1 MKFGCPTLRAFCEGW
16 ETRYF
21 IGFVFH
27 NLRMCKNRRLTMKL
41 IRTKGRAAQQTAEI
55 LAALEDR
62 GGAAFDA
69 VLPAVK
75 RIVNDVRKQGDRA
88 LLRYATQFDGLTDAV
103 SLRITPDEMAAAW
116 DGLAPAMRKAL
127 TIAADQ
133 IRTFAVAQL
142 PASWSESP
150 IAGLITGQLVRPLG
164 SVGCYVPS
172 GRHPLP
178 STLLMTAIPAQVAG
192 VERIA
197 VVSPKPAPE
206 TLAAAH
212 LLGITEFY
220 RLGGAHAVAALAY
233 GTATIKRVDKIVG
246 PGNLYVTAAKR
257 LVAFDC
263 AIDML
268 AGPTEIVVISE
279 RGNADEIAS
288 DLVAQAEH
296 DPAALA
302 IFITT
307 REEQAKAV
315 IAEAKVRS
323 RNNAV
328 AREALGK
335 NGLVILAANVNEA
348 REITNRLAPEHLT
361 VDAAS
366 DLDWVQNAGS
376 VFVGRWSAQ
385 PMGDYISGP
394 NHTLPTGGT
403 ARVRGGLSVNDF
415 VKLITVQQYNA
426 QAMRVLGPQAALL
439 AEAEGLFGHAEA
451 IRTRLTKRRQRG

>member
-1 MKFGCPTLRAFCEGW
+1 MK
-16 ETRYF
+16 
-21 IGFVFH
+21 I
-27 NLRMCKNRRLTMKL
+27 
-41 IRTKGRAAQQTAEI
+41 IRTKGRGAQQTAEL
-55 LAALEDR
+55 LATLEVR
-62 GGAAFDA
+62 GGVALDA

-75 RIVNDVRKQGDRA
+75 RIVADVRKHGDRA
-88 LLRYATQFDGLTDAV
+88 LLRYAVQFDGLAGV
-103 SLRITPDEMAAAW
+103 VALRVTPDEMAAEW
-116 DGLAPAMRKAL
+116 KVIDPALRMAL
-127 TIAADQ
+127 MTAADQ
-133 IRTFAVAQL
+133 IRAFAVSQL

-150 IAGLITGQLVRPLG
+150 IPGLLTGQLVRPLG

-192 VERIA
+192 VKRIA

-233 GTATIKRVDKIVG
+233 GTATIPRVDKIVG

-268 AGPTEIVVISE
+268 AGPTEIVVTSE
-279 RGNADEIAS
+279 RGNANEIAS

-296 DPAALA
+296 DPEAQA
-302 IFITT
+302 ILITT
-307 REEQAKAV
+307 RTDLAKEVVQKAKA
-315 IAEAKVRS
+315 RS
-323 RNNAV
+323 ANNPV
-328 AREALGK
+328 ARQALDR
-335 NGLVILAANVNEA
+335 NGVVIVTSTVDEA
-348 REITNRLAPEHLT
+348 RAITNRLAPEHLT
-361 VDAAS
+361 VDAAG

-394 NHTLPTGGT
+394 NHTLPTGGM

-415 VKLITVQQYNA
+415 VKLITVQQYSA
-426 QAMRVLGPQAALL
+426 QAMRALGPQAALL
-439 AEAEGLFGHAEA
+439 AEAEGLTGHAEA
-451 IRTRLTKRRQRG
+451 IRTRLQKRRPRD

>member
-1 MKFGCPTLRAFCEGW
+1 MRT
-16 ETRYF
+16 
-21 IGFVFH
+21 
-27 NLRMCKNRRLTMKL
+27 
-41 IRTKGRAAQQTAEI
+41 IRTKGRGAQRTAEI
-55 LAALEDR
+55 LAALEQR
-62 GGAAFDA
+62 GGAALDA

-75 RIVNDVRKQGDRA
+75 KIVSDVRKLGDRA
-88 LLRYATQFDGLTDAV
+88 LLRYAQQFDGLASIDA
-103 SLRITPDEMAAAW
+103 LRVTTEEMAAAW
-116 DGLAPAMRKAL
+116 NAIPAAMQQAL
-127 TIAADQ
+127 TTAADQ
-133 IRTFAVAQL
+133 IRNFAVAQL
-142 PASWSESP
+142 PASFSDEP
-150 IAGLITGQLVRPLG
+150 VPGLMTGQLVRPLG
-164 SVGCYVPS
+164 AVGCYVPS

-233 GTATIKRVDKIVG
+233 GTASVARVDKIVG
-246 PGNLYVTAAKR
+246 PGNLFVTTAKR

-268 AGPTEIVVISE
+268 AGPTEIVVTSE

-288 DLVAQAEH
+288 DIVAQAEH
-296 DPAALA
+296 DPEALA

-307 REEQAKAV
+307 QEKLAKEV
-315 IAEAKVRS
+315 VAETKKRS
-323 RNNAV
+323 RKNAV
-328 AREALGK
+328 AREALDK
-335 NGLVILAANVNEA
+335 NGLVILAANVEEA
-348 REITNRLAPEHLT
+348 RAITNRLAAEHLT

-366 DLDWVQNAGS
+366 DLDWVMNAGS
-376 VFVGRWSAQ
+376 VFIGRWSAQ

-394 NHTLPTGGT
+394 NHTLPTGGM

-415 VKLITVQQYNA
+415 VKLITVQQYSA
-426 QAMRVLGPQAALL
+426 QAMRKLGPPAALL
-439 AEAEGLFGHAEA
+439 AEAEGLIGHAEA
-451 IRTRLTKRRQRG
+451 IHTRLTKKQSRNSVRI

>member
-1 MKFGCPTLRAFCEGW
+1 MKT
-16 ETRYF
+16 
-21 IGFVFH
+21 
-27 NLRMCKNRRLTMKL
+27 
-41 IRTKGRAAQQTAEI
+41 IRTKGRNAMQTADL
-55 LAALEDR
+55 LAALERR
-62 GGAAFDA
+62 GGAALDA

-75 RIVNDVRKQGDRA
+75 RIVADVRKRGDRA
-88 LLRYATQFDGLTDAV
+88 LLRYAAQFDGLAGAS
-103 SLRITPDEMAAAW
+103 SLRVTPEEMAVAW
-116 DGLAPAMRKAL
+116 NAITPAMRDAL
-127 TIAADQ
+127 STAVDQ
-133 IRTFAVAQL
+133 IRTFAVSQL
-142 PASWSESP
+142 PASFSEEP
-150 IAGLITGQLVRPLG
+150 VPGLTTGQLVRPLG

-197 VVSPKPAPE
+197 VVSPKPALE

-220 RLGGAHAVAALAY
+220 RLGGAHAIAALAY
-233 GTATIKRVDKIVG
+233 GTATIPRVDKIVG

-268 AGPTEIVVISE
+268 AGPTEIVVTSE
-279 RGNADEIAS
+279 HGDATYIAA

-296 DPAALA
+296 DPEALA

-307 REEQAKAV
+307 RADLAKEV
-315 IAEAKVRS
+315 IAEAKLRS
-323 RNNAV
+323 SKNSI
-328 AREALGK
+328 ARQALDR
-335 NGLVILAANVNEA
+335 NGLVIIASSVDETHA
-348 REITNRLAPEHLT
+348 ITNRLAPEHLT

-366 DLDWVQNAGS
+366 DLDWVWNAGS

-415 VKLITVQQYNA
+415 VKLITVQQYSQ
-426 QAMRVLGPQAALL
+426 QALRVLGPHAALL
-439 AEAEGLFGHAEA
+439 AEAEGLAAHAES
-451 IRTRLTKRRQRG
+451 IRTRLKKRRPRE

>member
-1 MKFGCPTLRAFCEGW
+1 MK
-16 ETRYF
+16 
-21 IGFVFH
+21 V
-27 NLRMCKNRRLTMKL
+27 
-41 IRTKGRAAQQTAEI
+41 IRTKGRGAQQAAEM
-55 LAALEDR
+55 LAALERR
-62 GGAAFDA
+62 GGAALDA
-69 VLPAVK
+69 VLPAVR
-75 RIVNDVRKQGDRA
+75 RIVSDVRKRGDRA
-88 LLRYATQFDGLTDAV
+88 LLRYAAQFDGLAGAGAMRVTQN
-103 SLRITPDEMAAAW
+103 EMAAAW
-116 DGLAPAMRKAL
+116 DAIDPALRYAL
-127 TIAADQ
+127 STAAEQ
-133 IRTFAVAQL
+133 IRTFAERQL
-142 PASWSESP
+142 PASWNLST
-150 IAGLITGQLVRPLG
+150 IDGLTTGQLVRPLG

-233 GTATIKRVDKIVG
+233 GTATIPRVDKIAG

-268 AGPTEIVVISE
+268 AGPTEIVVTSE
-279 RGNADEIAS
+279 RGNAADIAS

-296 DPAALA
+296 DPEALA

-307 REEQAKAV
+307 RADLAKEV
-315 IAEAKVRS
+315 IAEAKLRS

-328 AREALGK
+328 ARQALDC
-335 NGLVILAANVNEA
+335 NSLVIVAASVEEA
-348 REITNRLAPEHLT
+348 RQITNRLAPEHLT

-366 DLDWVQNAGS
+366 DLDWIQNAGS

-451 IRTRLTKRRQRG
+451 IRTRLKRRPRD

>member
-1 MKFGCPTLRAFCEGW
+1 MK
-16 ETRYF
+16 
-21 IGFVFH
+21 I
-27 NLRMCKNRRLTMKL
+27 
-41 IRTKGRAAQQTAEI
+41 IRTKGRGAQQTAE
-55 LAALEDR
+55 LLSALEVR
-62 GGAAFDA
+62 GGAALDA
-69 VLPAVK
+69 VLPAIK
-75 RIVNDVRKQGDRA
+75 RIVSDVRNQGDRA
-88 LLRYATQFDGLTDAV
+88 LLRYAAQFDGIKDAA
-103 SLRITPDEMAAAW
+103 SLRISPDEMAAAW
-116 DGLAPAMRKAL
+116 EAVDPALRMAL
-127 TIAADQ
+127 MTAADQ
-133 IRTFAVAQL
+133 IRAFAVSQL
-142 PASWSESP
+142 PASWSESSIP
-150 IAGLITGQLVRPLG
+150 GLLTGQLVRPLG

-192 VERIA
+192 VKRIA

-233 GTATIKRVDKIVG
+233 GTATLPHVDKIVG

-268 AGPTEIVVISE
+268 AGPTEIVVTSE
-279 RGNADEIAS
+279 RGNANEIAS

-296 DPAALA
+296 DPEALA

-307 REEQAKAV
+307 RADLAKDV
-315 IAEAKVRS
+315 VQKVKARS
-323 RNNAV
+323 ANNPV
-328 AREALGK
+328 ARQALDS
-335 NGLVILAANVNEA
+335 NGLVIVASSVDEA
-348 REITNRLAPEHLT
+348 RAITNRLAPEHLT
-361 VDAAS
+361 VDAAK

-415 VKLITVQQYNA
+415 VKLITVQQYSA
-426 QAMRVLGPQAALL
+426 QAMRALGPQAALL
-439 AEAEGLFGHAEA
+439 AEAEGLTGHAEA
-451 IRTRLTKRRQRG
+451 IRTRLQKRRPRD